1 MTTIENIKL
10 IANASRKIVNEY
22 GSMVSFK
29 NDYDN
34 LINECI
40 TNLIDCEK
48 PRLTVCGV
56 YSAGKSTI
64 VNVLCRKEVA
74 EMGAQPKTDK
84 VTEYKNENKDYIL
97 VDSPGV
103 DAPIE
108 HEKITDDFIKKS
120 NVIMFV
126 ISTKNVESEANYR
139 KINEWMKYEKPLL
152 IVLNDKSGG
161 VDLDS
166 KEINIVREKIEENLR
181 NFGYD
186 RNKKYDVIA
195 INAKMAYN
203 ALLINDEKKK
213 NIFLEKSNILQLE
226 SLIDLKMK
234 DGFSLFLAPI
244 GELQRIL
251 DEIELELSAVE
262 TENNSQLFNQLNII
276 EQERIRMNESIK
288 RQVKKACAEGKE
300 QLINVCMSGCPQEVI
315 DETSLNVAKNIVKAV
330 DNDYKQ
336 QLKNL
341 SGVVNRNLQQYGIEM
356 SESGVIDI
364 KGANFKFDDIV
375 LDCADNLGS
384 TNAIKSAVSGAIL
397 GELLGTAAT
406 TVATTAAST
415 VATTVAT
422 TALTTGGGAI
432 ASALAGA
439 PLGPIGLV
447 GGAIVGLLL
456 SNKAQKDK
464 KIAQENEIQRK
475 IEEENKKRQ
484 LMMDAYYKKLQ
495 AEIGTKMDSVENEY
509 VQQATEMLTLAISNL
524 KETIN
529 IKIAENKN
537 FDDKISEARKK
548 IAYLKAEL
556 EGLKNC
562 IN

>member
-1 MTTIENIKL
+1 MTSIERIKV
-10 IANASRKIVNEY
+10 IAKASKKIANEY
-22 GSMVSFK
+22 GHIVNFK
-29 NDYDN
+29 NDYEN
-34 LINECI
+34 LIDECI
-40 TNLIDCEK
+40 TNLIDCDK

-64 VNVLCRKEVA
+64 VNVLCRKQVA

-126 ISTKNVESEANYR
+126 VSTKNIESEANYR

-166 KEINIVREKIEENLR
+166 KEINIMREKIEENLR

-195 INAKMAYN
+195 INAKMAYQ
-203 ALLINDEKKK
+203 ALSIDDDVKK
-213 NIFLEKSNILQLE
+213 NIFLEKSNITQLE
-226 SLIDLKMK
+226 ALINSKMK
-234 DGFSLFLAPI
+234 EGFALFLAPI

-251 DEIELELSAVE
+251 DEMELELSTVE
-262 TENNSQLFNQLNII
+262 TGNNKELFNQLDMI
-276 EQERIRMNESIK
+276 EQERVRMNESIK
-288 RQVKKACAEGKE
+288 RQVKRACENGKE
-300 QLINVCMSGCPQEVI
+300 QLINVCMSGCSQEVI
-315 DETSLNVAKNIVKAV
+315 DETSLAVAKNIVTSV

-336 QLKNL
+336 QLKKLSLAVNTNL
-341 SGVVNRNLQQYGIEM
+341 EKYGIEM
-356 SESGVIDI
+356 NETGVINI
-364 KGANFKFDDIV
+364 KGSEVNFDDV
-375 LDCADNLGS
+375 MLDCAENLGS
-384 TNAIKSAVSGAIL
+384 TNTIKSTIGGAVL
-397 GELLGTAAT
+397 GNILGTAAGSVAG
-406 TVATTAAST
+406 TVASTIATTA
-415 VATTVAT
+415 VA
-422 TALTTGGGAI
+422 TGGGML
-432 ASALAGA
+432 ASTLAGV
-439 PLGPIGLV
+439 PLGPIGMI
-447 GGAIVGLLL
+447 GGAVLGFLL
-456 SNKAQKDK
+456 SSKSKKDK
-464 KIAQENEIQRK
+464 QMAQENELQRK

-484 LMMDAYYKKLQ
+484 IAMDAYYKKLQ
-495 AEIGTKMDSVENEY
+495 AEIGTKMDAIENEY
-509 VQQATEMLTLAISNL
+509 TQKATKMITLAVSNL

-529 IKIAENKN
+529 RKIANSKE
-537 FDDKISEARKK
+537 FDEKISEARGK
-548 IAYLKAEL
+548 ISYLKAEL
-556 EGLKNC
+556 EGLKNS